1 MCTSMPPGAS
11 STLPPSK
18 NKNRPV
24 SFDVLHRRGPMVS
37 GWTTLLDYAAEG
49 RGLAGAT
56 IQLDGDMTT

>member
-1 MCTSMPPGAS
+1 
-11 STLPPSK
+11 
-18 NKNRPV
+18 
-24 SFDVLHRRGPMVS
+24 MVS